1 MTNRRDRIALG
12 NLSLVICYWSYWSFV
27 IFQRFS
33 KNCRLCPS
41 APLRLFPWRLTS
53 PGQQSKLDRNVTIA
67 ASIRLTK
74 GSCMR
79 NLHPFLSA
87 GVLLCLSLPAYPQS
101 DRGVLTGTVT
111 DSSGA
116 VIPGASVTATN
127 TATNVSASTVT
138 TEGGFYAIPALQPG
152 TYKVR
157 VELTGFKAYEQSQV
171 VIAAATTV
179 RVDAKL
185 EIGQISESVEVTS
198 SAARLQTENSKISAS
213 VSNKMV

>member
-1 MTNRRDRIALG
+1 
-12 NLSLVICYWSYWSFV
+12 F
-27 IFQRFS
+27 
-33 KNCRLCPS
+33 PS

-185 EIGQISESVEVTS
+185 ERGAQPFRPCVDYTGGK
-198 SAARLQTENSKISAS
+198 AGRTRRRHQHHLRARGRAGGLLGNHARRHFGRHGPLRLR
-213 VSNKMV
+213 